1 MSHEMRA
8 STRAGRRRPGLLFFG
23 GEKQATGTMAGT
35 SSVYSGPSRVL
46 RDQFGV
52 FLVQNPAAKQSWRA
66 FCEGRG
72 LQPLAPLDKQPVEA
86 MESFLADPAQY
97 KQKEL
102 LEFLGLDTVNVPL
115 KGLHEIKED
124 DPIAK
129 SALVRELTLKQLRA
143 LIAESPDMHRL
154 WSKFW
159 AGKLQAMVGEGEDDA
174 RKEMAMK
181 SSFQQKKTPEPG
193 TWDAM
198 VMREKYF
205 DGRSTPDDFN
215 LDGGKDA
222 IR

>member
-1 MSHEMRA
+1 
-8 STRAGRRRPGLLFFG
+8 
-23 GEKQATGTMAGT
+23 MAGT
-35 SSVYSGPSRVL
+35 SSVYSGPSRIL
-46 RDQFGV
+46 RDQFGT
-52 FLVQNPAAKQSWRA
+52 FLAQNPAAKKSWVA
-66 FCEGRG
+66 FCQGRG
-72 LQPLAPLDKQPVEA
+72 LQPLAPLDKQPAEA
-86 MESFLADPAQY
+86 MEAFLADPALY

-129 SALVRELTLKQLRA
+129 STLVRELTLKQLRA
-143 LIAESPDMHRL
+143 LIAESPEMHRL

-159 AGKLQAMVGEGEDDA
+159 AEKLQAIVGEGEDDA

-181 SSFQQKKTPEPG
+181 SSFQKAKTPEPG
-193 TWDAM
+193 SWDAM

-205 DGRSTPDDFN
+205 DGRSTVGDFDI
-215 LDGGKDA
+215 DGGKDA